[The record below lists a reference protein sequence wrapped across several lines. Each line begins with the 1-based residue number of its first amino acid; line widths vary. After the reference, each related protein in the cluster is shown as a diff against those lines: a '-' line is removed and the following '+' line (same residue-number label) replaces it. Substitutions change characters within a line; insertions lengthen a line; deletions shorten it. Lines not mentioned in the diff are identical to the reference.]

1 MTLSP
6 SSESLVR
13 GDEAA
18 RAQPVDLA
26 AQRPRGK
33 LSPVGP
39 WVGEIRDQAQEEGFA
54 QGRAEGHELG
64 FREGYEH
71 AELRQNELAAAIDSL
86 LNQLEQRS
94 SELSDRMATEAVDL
108 ALQIAEAVLGRELA
122 VASDPG
128 ADAIA
133 RCLEIAP
140 STGDL
145 VARLHPDDATRLG
158 EVLGL
163 ADRQLTVVADPS
175 LQPGDAVVTINDST
189 IDARLAEALRRVGEV
204 LA

>member
-1 MTLSP
+1 
-6 SSESLVR
+6 
-13 GDEAA
+13 
-18 RAQPVDLA
+18 
-26 AQRPRGK
+26 
-33 LSPVGP
+33 
-39 WVGEIRDQAQEEGFA
+39 
-54 QGRAEGHELG
+54 
-64 FREGYEH
+64 
-71 AELRQNELAAAIDSL
+71 
-86 LNQLEQRS
+86 
-94 SELSDRMATEAVDL
+94 MATEAVDL

-175 LQPGDAVVTINDST
+175 LQPGDAVVTINDSM